1 MEKSNPKR
9 KKKGE
14 KILQSG
20 KNTLYFRG
28 EFVNARRF
36 AVRENHAEC
45 AVARDNDILFMRE
58 ALNEAGLSA
67 GFTSP
72 NPAVGAVIVRDGV
85 VIGRGRHKRCGG
97 PHAEIEALMSLRDE
111 SEAAGAELYV
121 TLEPCSTT
129 GRTPPCCDAILRSG
143 IRRVAIG
150 CVDPNPKHAGRGI
163 ELLRNAGVEVVSGVL
178 EDDCRALYEPFFKWI
193 TTGRPFVLLKMAET
207 LDGRIAAA
215 NGDSKWV
222 TSETARNRVA
232 YLRRLSDAV
241 LAGAETFRLDA
252 PRFTARTPDGIV
264 LKTPRRIVA
273 THHPELVAGAGD
285 GWETVALDS
294 ASDWD
299 GFLARLGRENVT
311 MLLIEGGGELAAS
324 ALRARAIDK
333 IEFHVAP
340 KLLGGRGSRPVLGG
354 PDPDALSEAVSLERM
369 KITPLGCDWQV
380 EAYPAYPE
388 I

>member
-1 MEKSNPKR
+1 
-9 KKKGE
+9 
-14 KILQSG
+14 
-20 KNTLYFRG
+20 
-28 EFVNARRF
+28 
-36 AVRENHAEC
+36 
-45 AVARDNDILFMRE
+45 MRE
-58 ALNEAGLSA
+58 ALNEAELSA

-85 VIGRGRHKRCGG
+85 VIGRGRHTRCGG
-97 PHAEIEALMSLRDE
+97 PHAEIEAFMSLRDE

-129 GRTPPCCDAILRSG
+129 GRTPPCCDAILRHH
-143 IRRVAIG
+143 IRRVVIG

-163 ELLRNAGVEVVSGVL
+163 ELLRDAGVDVVSGVL
-178 EDDCRALYEPFFKWI
+178 EDDCRALYEPFFQWI

-207 LDGRIAAA
+207 LDGRIATA

-241 LAGAETFRLDA
+241 LAGAETFRLDS
-252 PRFTARTPDGIV
+252 PRFTARTPDGTV

-273 THHPELVAGAGD
+273 THHPELIAGAGD
-285 GWETVALDS
+285 GWETVALGTS
-294 ASDWD
+294 ADWD
-299 GFLARLGRENVT
+299 AFLDRLGRENVT

-324 ALRARAIDK
+324 ALRARAVDK

>member
-1 MEKSNPKR
+1 
-9 KKKGE
+9 
-14 KILQSG
+14 
-20 KNTLYFRG
+20 
-28 EFVNARRF
+28 
-36 AVRENHAEC
+36 
-45 AVARDNDILFMRE
+45 MRE
-58 ALNEAGLSA
+58 ALNEARLSA

-85 VIGRGRHKRCGG
+85 VIGRGRHKCGGG

-111 SEAAGAELYV
+111 SEAAGTELYV

-129 GRTPPCCDAILRSG
+129 GRTPPCCDAILRSR
-143 IRRVAIG
+143 IRRVVIG

-163 ELLRNAGVEVVSGVL
+163 ELLRQTGVEVVSGVL

-207 LDGRIAAA
+207 LDGRIATA
-215 NGDSKWV
+215 NGNSKWV
-222 TSETARNRVA
+222 TSETARERVA

-241 LAGAETFRLDA
+241 LAGAETFRLDS
-252 PRFTARTPDGIV
+252 PRFTARTPDGTV

-285 GWETVALDS
+285 GWETVVLDS
-294 ASDWD
+294 ESDWNA
-299 GFLARLGRENVT
+299 FLARLGRENVT

-324 ALRARAIDK
+324 ALRARAVDK